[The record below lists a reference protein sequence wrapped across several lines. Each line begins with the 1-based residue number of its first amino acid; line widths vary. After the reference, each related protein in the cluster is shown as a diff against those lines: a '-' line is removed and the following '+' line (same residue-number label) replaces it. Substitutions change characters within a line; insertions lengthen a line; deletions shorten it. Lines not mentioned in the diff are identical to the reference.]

1 MSQADFDREYRVLS
15 LAHSAIMLARLRHT
29 LAPYLHLWIRMLWC
43 RGKMNAA
50 TVVSFRL
57 RMIRAALKSDR
68 SVSKETGVAK
78 NLLKTSQKVVIIIN

>member
-1 MSQADFDREYRVLS
+1 
-15 LAHSAIMLARLRHT
+15 
-29 LAPYLHLWIRMLWC
+29 
-43 RGKMNAA
+43 MNAA